1 MQKYIYNLL
10 QSQIFGHLISL

>member
-1 MQKYIYNLL
+1 MQKYIYSLL